1 MVQIE
6 QEQVDFMEPT
16 KIIVKLSEQ
25 LEKVN
30 KLHKQVSVELPE
42 LLLQTYSQAAD
53 KANTGAKNQN
63 RDLKR
68 DGVLT
73 LYLDDADN
81 DEQSTD
87 EEVKEEE
94 VYVPQCDSDRIAQLL
109 ERSQQAIQRCQLT
122 IQNVEQTQEH
132 ISSVTQGCHDTLERS
147 EELSKAA
154 DNLQSKVFTN
164 LVSATKELEK
174 TTKAQKAAAK
184 QNARKWKWPRLK

>member
-1 MVQIE
+1 MGVQIE
-6 QEQVDFMEPT
+6 QEQVDFSEPT

-42 LLLQTYSQAAD
+42 LLLQTYSQVTERPTTA
-53 KANTGAKNQN
+53 AKNQN
-63 RDLKR
+63 RDLKK

-73 LYLDDADN
+73 LYLDEADN

-87 EEVKEEE
+87 EEVKEEEE

-132 ISSVTQGCHDTLERS
+132 ISSVAQGCHDTLEKS
-147 EELSKAA
+147 EELSLAA

-164 LVSATKELEK
+164 LISATKELEK

-184 QNARKWKWPRLK
+184 QNARRW

>member
-6 QEQVDFMEPT
+6 QEQVDSFMEPT

-30 KLHKQVSVELPE
+30 KLHKQVSIELPE
-42 LLLQTYSQAAD
+42 LLLQTYSHATERPTTA
-53 KANTGAKNQN
+53 AKNQN
-63 RDLKR
+63 RDLKK

-73 LYLDDADN
+73 LYLDEADN

-109 ERSQQAIQRCQLT
+109 ERS
-122 IQNVEQTQEH
+122 
-132 ISSVTQGCHDTLERS
+132 
-147 EELSKAA
+147 
-154 DNLQSKVFTN
+154 
-164 LVSATKELEK
+164 
-174 TTKAQKAAAK
+174 
-184 QNARKWKWPRLK
+184 

>member
-6 QEQVDFMEPT
+6 QEQVDSFMEPT

-42 LLLQTYSQAAD
+42 LLLQTYSQAAERPTT
-53 KANTGAKNQN
+53 AAKNQN
-63 RDLKR
+63 RDLKK

-73 LYLDDADN
+73 LYLDEADN

-132 ISSVTQGCHDTLERS
+132 INTVTQGCQQTLERS
-147 EELSKAA
+147 QELQQAA
-154 DNLQSKVFTN
+154 DNISSKVFSN
-164 LVSATKELEK
+164 LISATKELEK
-174 TTKAQKAAAK
+174 TTKAQKAAALAK
-184 QNARKWKWPRLK
+184 KNQKKWM

>member
-6 QEQVDFMEPT
+6 QEQVDSFSEPT

-42 LLLQTYSQAAD
+42 LLLQTYSQATERPTTSV
-53 KANTGAKNQN
+53 KNTN
-63 RDLKR
+63 RDLKK

-73 LYLDDADN
+73 LYLDEADN

-94 VYVPQCDSDRIAQLL
+94 VYVPQCDSDRVAQLL
-109 ERSQQAIQRCQLT
+109 KRS
-122 IQNVEQTQEH
+122 
-132 ISSVTQGCHDTLERS
+132 
-147 EELSKAA
+147 
-154 DNLQSKVFTN
+154 
-164 LVSATKELEK
+164 
-174 TTKAQKAAAK
+174 
-184 QNARKWKWPRLK
+184 

>member
-6 QEQVDFMEPT
+6 QEQADSFMQPT

-42 LLLQTYSQAAD
+42 LLLQTYSQATERPTTA
-53 KANTGAKNQN
+53 AKNQN
-63 RDLKR
+63 RDLKK

-73 LYLDDADN
+73 LYLDEADN

-132 ISSVTQGCHDTLERS
+132 INTVTQGCQQTLERS
-147 EELSKAA
+147 QELQQAA
-154 DNLQSKVFTN
+154 DNISSKVFSN
-164 LVSATKELEK
+164 LISATKELEK
-174 TTKAQKAAAK
+174 TTKAQKAAALAK
-184 QNARKWKWPRLK
+184 KNQKKWM

>member
-6 QEQVDFMEPT
+6 QEQVDSFMEPT

-25 LEKVN
+25 LKKVD

-42 LLLQTYSQAAD
+42 LLLQTYTQVAER
-53 KANTGAKNQN
+53 ANTGAKNQN

-81 DEQSTD
+81 DDQSTD

-94 VYVPQCDSDRIAQLL
+94 VYVPQCDSDRIAQLI
-109 ERSQQAIQRCQLT
+109 ERSQQAIQRCQVT

-132 ISSVTQGCHDTLERS
+132 ITAVTQGCEQTLKRGH
-147 EELSKAA
+147 ELEQAFDA
-154 DNLQSKVFTN
+154 LQSKVFTN
-164 LVSATKELEK
+164 LISATKELEK
-174 TTKAQKAAAK
+174 TTKAQEAAAK
-184 QNARKWKWPRLK
+184 AKKNQGKWK

>member
-6 QEQVDFMEPT
+6 QEQVDSFSEPT

-42 LLLQTYSQAAD
+42 LLLQTYSQVTNRPTTA
-53 KANTGAKNQN
+53 AKNQN
-63 RDLKR
+63 RDLKK

-73 LYLDDADN
+73 LYLDEADN

-87 EEVKEEE
+87 EEVKEEEE

-122 IQNVEQTQEH
+122 IQSVEQTQEH
-132 ISSVTQGCHDTLERS
+132 INTVAQGCQQTLERS
-147 EELSKAA
+147 QELQQAA
-154 DNLQSKVFTN
+154 DNISSKVFSN
-164 LVSATKELEK
+164 LISATKELEK
-174 TTKAQKAAAK
+174 TTKAQKAAALAK
-184 QNARKWKWPRLK
+184 KTQKKWV